1 MADFTKIFEQAQQM
15 QARMQ
20 QMQSELEKQ
29 TVTAAAG
36 GGMVTVEADGKGTI
50 TRVKIDPSV
59 ADPKD
64 LEMLE
69 DLVLVAV
76 NEAQKKAAELAK
88 GEMGKLT
95 GGSQSS
101 VQASVLAWE
110 LSTIWPRSYPNCPAL
125 GGRRR
130 SALPTIS

>member
-29 TVTAAAG
+29 TVSAASG

-50 TRVKIDPSV
+50 TRVKIDPTV

-64 LEMLE
+64 VEMLE
-69 DLVLVAV
+69 DLVAAAFNDANRKVEQAV
-76 NEAQKKAAELAK
+76 QQK
-88 GEMGKLT
+88 M
-95 GGSQSS
+95 SS
-101 VQASVLAWE
+101 VTGSMGL
-110 LSTIWPRSYPNCPAL
+110 PAGL
-125 GGRRR
+125 K
-130 SALPTIS
+130 LPF

>member
-50 TRVKIDPSV
+50 IRVKIDPSV

-64 LEMLE
+64 VEMLE

-76 NEAQKKAAELAK
+76 NEAQKKAAELAQ

-95 GGSQSS
+95 GG
-101 VQASVLAWE
+101 L
-110 LSTIWPRSYPNCPAL
+110 N
-125 GGRRR
+125 
-130 SALPTIS
+130 LPFKLPF